1 MATHIGNSGEV
12 LVGANQV
19 AEVLSFSWSSSTNT
33 ADDTVIGDTWTSH
46 KAGTNSWSGSVSCY
60 FDKSDST
67 GQEALTEGASVELHL
82 ISEGTGT
89 GNIDVNGTVTI
100 TGIESS
106 TENDSIVTRNFTFTG
121 NGAKTETVLT

>member
-1 MATHIGNSGEV
+1 MTTHIGNSGEV
-12 LVGANQV
+12 LVGANAV

-33 ADDTVIGDTWTSH
+33 ADDTVIGDDWTSH
-46 KAGTNSWSGSVSCY
+46 IAGTSSWSGSVSCY
-60 FDKSDST
+60 YDKSDTT

-121 NGAKTETVLT
+121 NGAKTESVLA